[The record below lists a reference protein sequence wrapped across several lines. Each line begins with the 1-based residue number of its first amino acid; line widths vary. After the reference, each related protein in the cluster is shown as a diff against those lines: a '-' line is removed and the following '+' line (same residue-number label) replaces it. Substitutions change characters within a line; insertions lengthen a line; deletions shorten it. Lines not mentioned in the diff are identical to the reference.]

1 MAGWLAS
8 EGSFKWTGYDDDVGC
23 GGIKTVPYVIRI
35 IVTTFLKSVTGTS
48 YSLAD
53 CSLQL

>member
-35 IVTTFLKSVTGTS
+35 VTTFLKSVTGTS
-48 YSLAD
+48 YSLVD